1 MDLVLVPTGFAV
13 GVLVGLTGVG
23 GGALMTPALMLY
35 GIPPSVAVGTDLVYA
50 AVTKSV
56 GALVHQ
62 QRGNVDWRLVAR
74 LAAGS
79 LPAAAAMLWL
89 LGKLGTSSGDRG
101 DVVTAIL
108 GVALVLTAIVV
119 LARPWLHGHREEPG
133 KAPAPWL
140 IVTGGVV
147 LGTLVTASS
156 VGAGALGAA
165 LLLMACR
172 QLPVTTVVG
181 TDIAHAVLLALAAG
195 IGRWRLGTV
204 DTVLLATLA
213 AGSVPGVYIGA
224 RLSDRVPGLLL
235 TRALAVLLLALGI
248 GFSARLVA

>member
-1 MDLVLVPTGFAV
+1 MDVALVPTGFAV

-23 GGALMTPALMLY
+23 GGALMTPALILY
-35 GIPPSVAVGTDLVYA
+35 GIPPAVAVGTDLMYA

-56 GALVHQ
+56 GAVVHQ
-62 QRGNVDWRLVAR
+62 RRGNVDWRLVAR

-89 LGKLGTSSGDRG
+89 LGELGGRGIDHGDA
-101 DVVTAIL
+101 VTAIL
-108 GVALVLTAIVV
+108 GVALVLTAVVV
-119 LARPWLHGHREEPG
+119 LARPWLHGRGAVPD
-133 KAPAPWL
+133 KSPAPWL
-140 IVTGGVV
+140 VAAGGAV
-147 LGTLVTASS
+147 LGALVTASS

-165 LLLMACR
+165 LLLVACR

-195 IGRWRLGTV
+195 IGHWHLGTV
-204 DTVLLATLA
+204 DAVLLAQLA
-213 AGSVPGVYIGA
+213 AGSLPGVYIGA
-224 RLSDRVPGLLL
+224 RLSDCVPGLLL

-248 GFSARLVA
+248 GFSTRLVT